1 MSLRNFAVIFF
12 LQLHVGLSEPFYTAM
27 SLLHIEMSNDHPDQY
42 RAEGDGTMHERD
54 VIDRSSGNGASEGDR
69 DEQDGAVE
77 YDDTAVGQTTFD
89 PAEAD
94 DSDRF
99 EELLDRH
106 HERYSHHPSS
116 RRGRDHVYDARTVA
130 SQLEFTDYQ
139 TQELIR
145 RVKKA
150 DLEEGSY
157 GYEEAILAIATLVAN
172 EDGRW
177 IRRDDGDVGD
187 PLASTFDDIR
197 IRFGVRRSAI
207 RQLRKRL
214 Q

>member
-1 MSLRNFAVIFF
+1 M
-12 LQLHVGLSEPFYTAM
+12 
-27 SLLHIEMSNDHPDQY
+27 EMTEDHPDQY
-42 RAEGDGTMHERD
+42 RAEGDGTIHERD
-54 VIDRSSGNGASEGDR
+54 VIDRSSGNGATEGDR

-77 YDDTAVGQTTFD
+77 YDETAVGQTTFD

-106 HERYSHHPSS
+106 HERYSHGRSS
-116 RRGRDHVYDARTVA
+116 KRQRDHVYDARTVA

-139 TQELIR
+139 TTELVR
-145 RVKKA
+145 RVQNV
-150 DLEEGSY
+150 DHDELGSY
-157 GYEEAILAIATLVAN
+157 TYEDVILTMASLVAN

-177 IRRDDGDVGD
+177 IQRDDNDVGD
-187 PLASTFDDIR
+187 PLASTFEDIR
-197 IRFGVRRSAI
+197 IRFDVRGSAI

>member
-1 MSLRNFAVIFF
+1 M
-12 LQLHVGLSEPFYTAM
+12 P
-27 SLLHIEMSNDHPDQY
+27 LLHMGMSEDHPDQY
-42 RAEGDGTMHERD
+42 RAEGDGTVHERD
-54 VIDRSSGNGASEGDR
+54 VIDRSSGNGASGGDR

-106 HERYSHHPSS
+106 HERYNYSGSEK
-116 RRGRDHVYDARTVA
+116 RNRDHVYDARTVA

-139 TQELIR
+139 TKELIR
-145 RVKKA
+145 RVQNV
-150 DLEEGSY
+150 DHDTLGSY
-157 GYEEAILAIATLVAN
+157 TYEDVILAVVSLVAN

-177 IRRDDGDVGD
+177 IQRDDTDVGD
-187 PLASTFDDIR
+187 PLASTFEDIR
-197 IRFGVRRSAI
+197 IRFDVRPSAI

-214 Q
+214 RT